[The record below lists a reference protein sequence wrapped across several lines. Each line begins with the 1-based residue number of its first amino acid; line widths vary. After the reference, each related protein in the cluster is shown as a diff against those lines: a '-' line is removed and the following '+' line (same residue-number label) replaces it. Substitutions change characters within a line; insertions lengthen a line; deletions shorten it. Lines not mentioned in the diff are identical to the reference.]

1 MPPAVSLPSPESPLR
16 KHFWYYAYNFC
27 WILCWPLLALYYNLR
42 ARTDGKYRAILR
54 FRLGLDTPTFSSTPP
69 RVWFHALSVGE
80 TLSVVPLVEAL
91 QEERPDLHIVFSTA
105 TETGLK
111 MARTRLGSTVGD
123 FFTLPHDFPWSM
135 RTLVDRIQPNLFIL
149 VETDLWPNCVDALKH
164 RGVPAVLV
172 NGRISPGS
180 FARLRR
186 LSPVLSPLY
195 QSLDMVFA
203 QSSQDRERYPALGV
217 CQECVQTLGNLKFDS
232 MLKNPPAS
240 ELSRLRESSGI
251 SGERL
256 VWIGGSTHEGEEEA
270 LLEIHN
276 RLRERHRDLLL
287 VLAPRR
293 IERASQLVEL
303 CRKHGCSVGR
313 RSLGETAREKSV
325 YLLDTLGELSLF
337 YHLAD
342 AAVIGGSLVPF
353 GGHNPLE
360 AVACLKPTFWGP
372 HLFNFREIE
381 SNLLQAGCGRK
392 VDTPSELES
401 VLAACLE
408 NEAIPAKMKAS
419 AQRFLSTHTG
429 CSRQIA
435 RLLAQW
441 FFSA

>member
-1 MPPAVSLPSPESPLR
+1 
-16 KHFWYYAYNFC
+16 
-27 WILCWPLLALYYNLR
+27 
-42 ARTDGKYRAILR
+42 
-54 FRLGLDTPTFSSTPP
+54 
-69 RVWFHALSVGE
+69 VWFHALSVGE

-111 MARTRLGSTVGD
+111 MARTRLGSTVED

-135 RTLVDRIQPNLFIL
+135 RNLVNRIQPVLFVL
-149 VETDLWPNCVDALKH
+149 VETDLWPNLVDALKH

-186 LSPVLSPLY
+186 LSPVLRPFY
-195 QSLDMVFA
+195 QSLNLLFV
-203 QSSQDRERYPALGV
+203 QSSEDRERYRALGV
-217 CQECVQTLGNLKFDS
+217 RPECVHALGNLKFDS
-232 MLKNPPAS
+232 LLKNPPAS
-240 ELSRLRESSGI
+240 DLSRLRESSGI
-251 SGERL
+251 GAERL

-276 RLRERHRDLLL
+276 RLRGRHRDLLL

-303 CRKHGCSVGR
+303 CREHGCSVGR
-313 RSLGETAREKSV
+313 RSLGEKAQGKSV
-325 YLLDTLGELSLF
+325 YLLDTLGELSIF
-337 YHLAD
+337 YHLGD
-342 AAVIGGSLVPF
+342 AAFIGGSMVPF

-360 AVACLKPTFWGP
+360 AVACRKPTFWGP

-381 SNLLQAGCGRK
+381 SSLLQAGCGRK
-392 VDTPSELES
+392 VDTPSELQTA
-401 VLAACLE
+401 LAACLE
-408 NEAIPAKMKAS
+408 NEAIQAKMKAS
-419 AQRFLSTHTG
+419 AQHFLSTHTG

-435 RLLAQW
+435 RQLVERC
-441 FFSA
+441 FSA

>member
-1 MPPAVSLPSPESPLR
+1 M
-16 KHFWYYAYNFC
+16 K
-27 WILCWPLLALYYNLR
+27 I
-42 ARTDGKYRAILR
+42 
-54 FRLGLDTPTFSSTPP
+54 
-69 RVWFHALSVGE
+69 
-80 TLSVVPLVEAL
+80 
-91 QEERPDLHIVFSTA
+91 
-105 TETGLK
+105 
-111 MARTRLGSTVGD
+111 
-123 FFTLPHDFPWSM
+123 
-135 RTLVDRIQPNLFIL
+135 LVDGIRPNLFVL

-186 LSPVLSPLY
+186 LAPFLRPLY

-203 QSSQDRERYPALGV
+203 QSLEDRERYRGLGV
-217 CQECVQTLGNLKFDS
+217 RPECVQALGNLKFDS
-232 MLKNPPAS
+232 ILKNPAAS
-240 ELSRLRESSGI
+240 ELSRLGESSGI
-251 SGERL
+251 SGDRL

-270 LLEIHN
+270 LLEIHTH
-276 RLRERHRDLLL
+276 LRERHRDLLL

-303 CRKHGCSVGR
+303 CREHGCSVGR
-313 RSLGETAREKSV
+313 RSLGETAQGKSV
-325 YLLDTLGELSLF
+325 YLLDTLGELSAF

-342 AAVIGGSLVPF
+342 AAFIGGILVPF

-381 SNLLQAGCGRK
+381 SSLLQAGCGQK
-392 VDTPSELES
+392 VDTYSELHTA
-401 VLAACLE
+401 LAACLRSE
-408 NEAIPAKMKAS
+408 TIQAKMKTS

-435 RLLAQW
+435 RQLVGR